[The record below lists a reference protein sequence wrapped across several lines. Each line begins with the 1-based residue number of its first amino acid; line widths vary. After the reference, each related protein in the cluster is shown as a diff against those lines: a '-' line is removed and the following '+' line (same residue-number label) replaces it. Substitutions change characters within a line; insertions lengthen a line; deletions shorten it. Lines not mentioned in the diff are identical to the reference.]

1 MVVSSSLLAVLV
13 GVLAVCV
20 IIQFGMMATMN
31 RRWATQ
37 SKMLRQFFSGPN
49 DEDLQA
55 LLARVLEDSHF
66 ARDTAQRAHFGMEE
80 ALGRLEGCLQH
91 FALVRYDA
99 FEDVTGQ
106 MSFSLAML
114 DGHNNGAMI
123 STIFGR
129 NTSRCFG
136 KMIVAGQCEQL
147 LSDEEQQALIQ
158 ALEAKV
164 AVKSASE
171 SAKSRTQTASN
182 ARSKA
187 TKETP
192 SKNSP
197 PKKGALVGSSN
208 PL

>member
-1 MVVSSSLLAVLV
+1 M
-13 GVLAVCV
+13 CV

>member
-13 GVLAVCV
+13 GILAVCV

-55 LLARVLEDSHF
+55 LLARVLEDSHY

-136 KMIVAGQCEQL
+136 KMIVGGQCEQP

-164 AVKSASE
+164 SLKSASE
-171 SAKSRTQTASN
+171 SAKSRPQTATGARAN
-182 ARSKA
+182 AAKG
-187 TKETP
+187 TP
-192 SKNSP
+192 SQKNP
-197 PKKGALVGSSN
+197 AKKGALAGSSN
-208 PL
+208 SL

>member
-20 IIQFGMMATMN
+20 VVQFTMIAAIN

-55 LLARVLEDSHF
+55 LLARVLEDSSVAKEF
-66 ARDTAQRAHFGMEE
+66 AQRAHFGTEE
-80 ALGRLEGCLQH
+80 ARARLEGCLQH

-123 STIFGR
+123 STIYGR

-136 KMIVAGQCEQL
+136 KMIVEGQCEQP

-164 AVKSASE
+164 SLRNPGESSAHAKNKAASPSKQ
-171 SAKSRTQTASN
+171 SAG
-182 ARSKA
+182 KA
-187 TKETP
+187 P
-192 SKNSP
+192 SKNNP
-197 PKKGALVGSSN
+197 QKKGALVGSSN
-208 PL
+208 